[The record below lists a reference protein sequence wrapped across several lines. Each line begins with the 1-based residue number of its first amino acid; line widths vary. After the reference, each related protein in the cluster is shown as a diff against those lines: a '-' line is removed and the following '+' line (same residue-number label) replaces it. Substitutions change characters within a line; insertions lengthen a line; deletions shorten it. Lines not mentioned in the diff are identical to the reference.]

1 MPGCLD
7 ANSLGAAMEA
17 ALQQRIRD
25 AAARLREHG
34 ATAVY
39 LFGSSVRG
47 PLRDDSDIDLAVTG
61 LPARVFFKAVAEASR
76 IVGRSVDVVE
86 LDRGGEVAEALRRF
100 EGLELVL

>member
-1 MPGCLD
+1 MD
-7 ANSLGAAMEA
+7 AE
-17 ALQQRIRD
+17 LQQRIRD

-47 PLRDDSDIDLAVTG
+47 PMRDDSDIDLAVTG
-61 LPARVFFKAVAEASR
+61 LPARVFFKAVADASR

-86 LDRGGEVAEALRRF
+86 LDRGEEVAEALRRF
-100 EGLELVL
+100 EGLLQVADTPSTLR